1 MQIDISKLGY
11 RWKGLYA
18 QTVDYKKGHVVRKE
32 NKVQYYNGS
41 TFEIMGSGQL
51 NAENKGELLTAG
63 TNLTLTGKHGQ
74 QLKVQSDGSMAWEHT
89 EGRHGTTVQKIAQV
103 RNKFNGRYNSSGSY
117 CFPHQNMAF
126 LMTDGTVRV
135 TGRGNEGQHGVGNTN
150 DYGRQAGGVQTGFE
164 KGIKIV
170 DLYGGHH
177 GGTFYAIDTD
187 GRLWSWGNDNYGQLG
202 RGTTAD
208 SGRAMLVNG
217 NGDLPMNDKVVRV
230 GVYDLNWWGYQ
241 SAWCQTENGRIYSWG
256 SNRYGCL
263 MHEDPGFSTS
273 TVTSP
278 KLVPL
283 SVREDIVD
291 FYGSGGY
298 YSVGFAKSRDGR
310 LWASGEYNSMFRTA
324 EGNASYS
331 FPKLW
336 TPSIEYPVRSVT
348 YEESDSHVS
357 TGDQYYRA
365 GAIVTEDNG
374 WWTWGH
380 HLWYNGNNVYV
391 DNDSAKHQN
400 NWIPKRWSTI
410 DNIKCGHNTN
420 GHYGA
425 QMVLKN
431 DGTIWGLGYDGFS
444 TAIGGQ
450 GSNGSSWTQLGHG
463 SDNKDIWFGG
473 ARYGK
478 VAYLV
483 KNDGRVVWWGGCNN
497 GISGTGRAFNAFN
510 TEPVRLNKTI
520 TDIQISGYRYDDTH
534 NLAAYYLTEDGTV
547 YANGYN
553 HYNMLGMDDDND
565 TIYSPTPVLF

>member
-11 RWKGLYA
+11 RWKGLHA
-18 QTVDYKKGHVVRKE
+18 QTVDYKKGDVVRKD
-32 NKVQYYNGS
+32 NKVQYYDGS
-41 TFEIMGSGQL
+41 NFQIMGSGQL

-63 TNLTLTGKHGQ
+63 TNVNLTGKWGQ
-74 QLKVQSDGSMAWEHT
+74 QLKVQGDGSLAWEHT
-89 EGRHGTTVQKIAQV
+89 EGRHGTTVQKIAQC
-103 RNKFNGRYNSSGSY
+103 RNRFGGRYNSSGSY

-164 KGIKIV
+164 HGVKIK
-170 DLYGGHH
+170 DLYGQHH
-177 GGTFYAIDTD
+177 GGGFYAIDMD
-187 GRLWSWGNDNYGQLG
+187 GRLWAWGNNNYGQLG
-202 RGTTAD
+202 IGNTSDNARAQLI
-208 SGRAMLVNG
+208 SGR
-217 NGDLPMNDKVVRV
+217 GDLPATAKVKSVHF
-230 GVYDLNWWGYQ
+230 GDANWWGYMNV
-241 SAWCQTENGRIYSWG
+241 WVQTEDGRIYNWG
-256 SNRYGCL
+256 SNRYGAL
-263 MHEDPGFSTS
+263 MHEDGNTS
-273 TVTSP
+273 NVTSP
-278 KLVPL
+278 KLVPI
-283 SVREDIVD
+283 SVREDITEI
-291 FYGSGGY
+291 YPISGY
-298 YSVGFAKSRDGR
+298 YQVSFVKTRDGR
-310 LWASGEYNSMFRTA
+310 LFTSGEYNSAMRIRMDNT
-324 EGNASYS
+324 SYGH
-331 FPKLW
+331 PMLW

-348 YEESDSHVS
+348 FEESDSHVS
-357 TGDQYYRA
+357 SGDQYYRA
-365 GAIVTEDNG
+365 GAIVTEDNA

-380 HLWYNGNNVYV
+380 HQWYNGNNVYI
-391 DNDSAKHQN
+391 DNDSAKTAQ

-410 DNIKCGHNTN
+410 TDVKCGHNTN

-431 DGTIWGLGYDGFS
+431 DGTIWGIGYDGFS
-444 TAIGGQ
+444 TARGGQ
-450 GSNGSSWTQLGHG
+450 GSNGQSWIQLGHG

-483 KNDGRVVWWGGCNN
+483 KNDGRVIWWGGCSG
-497 GISGTGRAFNAFN
+497 GISGTGRTFNNFN

-534 NLAAYYLTEDGTV
+534 SLAAYYLTEDGTV

-565 TIYSPTPVLF
+565 TIYTPTPVLF

>member
-18 QTVDYKKGHVVRKE
+18 QTVDYNKGDVVRKD
-32 NKVQYYNGS
+32 NKVQYYDGS
-41 TFEIMGSGQL
+41 NFQIMGSGQL

-103 RNKFNGRYNSSGSY
+103 RNKFDGRYNSSGSY
-117 CFPHQNMAF
+117 CFPHQNMGF

-150 DYGRQAGGVQTGFE
+150 DFGRQAGGVQVGFE

-170 DLYGGHH
+170 DLYGQHH
-177 GGTFYAIDTD
+177 GGGFYAIDTD
-187 GRLWSWGNDNYGQLG
+187 GRLWAWGNNNYGQLG
-202 RGTTAD
+202 IGNTSDNGRAQLI
-208 SGRAMLVNG
+208 SGR
-217 NGDLPMNDKVVRV
+217 GDLPATAKVKSVHF
-230 GVYDLNWWGYQ
+230 GDANWWGYM
-241 SAWCQTENGRIYSWG
+241 CVFVQTEDGRIYSWG
-256 SNRYGCL
+256 SNRYGAL
-263 MHEDPGFSTS
+263 MHEDGSTS

-278 KLVPL
+278 KLVPI
-283 SVREDIVD
+283 SVREDITEIYAISG
-291 FYGSGGY
+291 FYQVS
-298 YSVGFAKSRDGR
+298 FLKTRDGR
-310 LWASGEYNSMFRTA
+310 LFTTGEYNSAMRIRND
-324 EGNASYS
+324 NASYGH
-331 FPKLW
+331 PMLW

-357 TGDQYYRA
+357 AGDQYYRA

-380 HLWYNGNNVYV
+380 HNWYNGNNVYV

-410 DNIKCGHNTN
+410 TDVKCGHNTN

-431 DGTIWGLGYDGFS
+431 DGTIWGIGYDGFG
-444 TAIGGQ
+444 TARGGQ
-450 GSNGSSWTQLGHG
+450 GSSGSSWIQLGHG

-473 ARYGK
+473 SRYGK

-483 KNDGRVVWWGGCNN
+483 KNDGRVVWWGGCNY
-497 GISGTGRAFNAFN
+497 GISGTGRSFNAFN

-520 TDIQISGYRYDDTH
+520 TDIQISGYRYDDSH
-534 NLAAYYLTEDGTV
+534 YLAAFYLTEDGTV

-553 HYNMLGMDDDND
+553 QYNMLGMDDDNED
-565 TIYSPTPVLF
+565 IFSPTPVLF